1 MQEIL
6 AAKGGTVGEK
16 FVREFCLNSDFH
28 INLGIFYMPQIYDM
42 GPTASAGFERA
53 NLGTKSQ
60 QATPRP
66 PKPCNDLMTVKFSY
80 CILWKYNDT
89 A

>member
-6 AAKGGTVGEK
+6 AAKGGIVGEK
-16 FVREFCLNSDFH
+16 FVRKFCLNSDFH
-28 INLGIFYMPQIYDM
+28 VNLWMIYMPQIYDM
-42 GPTASAGFERA
+42 GPTASARFERA
-53 NLGTKSQ
+53 NLGSKSQ

-66 PKPCNDLMTVKFSY
+66 PKPCNDPMTVKFSY